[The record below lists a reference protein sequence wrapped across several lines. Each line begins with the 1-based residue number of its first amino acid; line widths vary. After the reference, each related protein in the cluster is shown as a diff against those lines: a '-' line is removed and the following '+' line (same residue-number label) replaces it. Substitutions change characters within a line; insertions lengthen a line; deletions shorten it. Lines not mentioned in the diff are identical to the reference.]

1 MTDLSSSRFLPQF
14 TQSATGEPVDP
25 DIGTTTTTVPRFRP
39 GDSTETMVPSTT
51 TVPRS
56 AQPSPTTVPFSEDAS
71 MPTLDQMAKETEA
84 FAAGITSTN
93 IAEYA
98 NDPRYQYTM
107 PPLGLRGV
115 AQPVVRVEAIPG
127 TDFKQEVKEYLLD
140 PDLARNRALE
150 RFNREAE
157 LVIRNVGMVGTTGG
171 IAGAQVAGLMRS
183 PYDRARPNFIDI
195 DAGDRYTTATDV
207 FKFLNDMTSNE
218 LELFKRRLV
227 DLDLLDP
234 KKLGEPSGLVK
245 DINDDVWAAALT
257 LGERANENGIKY
269 QPFFQLAVDNGL
281 KFSSDKKKTST
292 GRVVPPVRLTSQEDL
307 AFTANQVALRR
318 LGREMTEPEQ
328 EAFITSYNQVERDFH
343 RQYYADAQSVVEP
356 PSPQGAIESR
366 IETEFSDEAEMF
378 QMGNVLD
385 SFRAIMAGD
394 L

>member
-1 MTDLSSSRFLPQF
+1 
-14 TQSATGEPVDP
+14 
-25 DIGTTTTTVPRFRP
+25 
-39 GDSTETMVPSTT
+39 
-51 TVPRS
+51 
-56 AQPSPTTVPFSEDAS
+56 